1 MLNKESVDEELKR
14 LATRLEEKRRIAI
27 EKMGSKWILHPDN
40 HINKLKDVKP
50 LILTR

>member
-1 MLNKESVDEELKR
+1 MTHKESVEEEFKR
-14 LATRLEEKRRIAI
+14 LAIKLEEKRKIAI

-40 HINKLKDVKP
+40 HIHKLKDVKP